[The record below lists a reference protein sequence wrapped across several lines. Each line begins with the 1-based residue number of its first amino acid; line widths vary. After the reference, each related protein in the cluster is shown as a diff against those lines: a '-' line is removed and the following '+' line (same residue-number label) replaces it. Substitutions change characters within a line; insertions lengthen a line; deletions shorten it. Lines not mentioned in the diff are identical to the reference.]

1 MSNSLS
7 QALSRLNDLVGRTDA
22 LYHSI
27 ARKMGLSDSA
37 LRILYV
43 LYEKNGVCGLSELC
57 SETNMARQT
66 VHSTLRRLQ
75 QEGVLA
81 LFLRDGKNKEARLTP
96 EGILLANKTAGRL
109 VQMENEVLAGWNAD
123 DVAAYLA
130 LTERF
135 LRDLQEKGEA
145 NENST
150 V

>member
-57 SETNMARQT
+57 SETNMTRQT

-135 LRDLQEKGEA
+135 LRDLQKKGEA